1 MSYSVKVS
9 TFLGA
14 GWESVNPNFTVCR
27 NAQPWEDFCVQ
38 PPCGQVNT
46 GLWLVNT
53 DHVTSILDYYWSA
66 QPRRGGDVRG
76 AGDCVWW
83 HARDVQVN
91 TDLWLVQTSHVTRIL
106 AYDWSIW
113 VTWPEY
119 WSLIGQDKSRDQ
131 NTGLWLISTG
141 HVTSILIS
149 DWLIRVTWPQYWSLI
164 GQDKSRDLNTGL
176 WLVRQ
181 PLESEARL
189 GSPPTVPRPPS

>member
-1 MSYSVKVS
+1 MRFLLHLSS
-9 TFLGA
+9 TETPSILT
-14 GWESVNPNFTVCR
+14 TVTAINLFWSTCTWG
-27 NAQPWEDFCVQ
+27 QPG
-38 PPCGQVNT
+38 PPWDASPLPAVT
-46 GLWLVNT
+46 WLVNRY
-53 DHVTSILDYYWSA
+53 HVTWILDCYWSA

-91 TDLWLVQTSHVTRIL
+91 TDLWLVQTSLVTRIL

-149 DWLIRVTWPQYWSLI
+149 DWSRQVTWPEYWSMI
-164 GQDKSRDLNTGL
+164 G
-176 WLVRQ
+176 
-181 PLESEARL
+181 
-189 GSPPTVPRPPS
+189 